1 MSGGGGCTLKRGQDG
16 SVEEYFAKTNGHGY
30 NDMIA
35 LPTLTKESIIDNL
48 SRRFKVTQK
57 PCCCV
62 RCIPLPRACISWS
75 LLASQPPAAERWQF
89 ELVYTYVGDIVVS
102 VNPFKNT
109 GCYGKAIRSKFKGGV
124 RRTLPPHIYALVEQA
139 YGEMN
144 RNQISQ
150 SILISG
156 ESGAGKMEAI

>member
-1 MSGGGGCTLKRGQDG
+1 MPDAYPCHAHAFLVSAGQ
-16 SVEEYFAKTNGHGY
+16 SA
-30 NDMIA
+30 
-35 LPTLTKESIIDNL
+35 
-48 SRRFKVTQK
+48 
-57 PCCCV
+57 
-62 RCIPLPRACISWS
+62 
-75 LLASQPPAAERWQF
+75 PAAERWQF

-156 ESGAGKMEAI
+156 ESGAGKTEAI